1 MQFQYYKKGQ
11 GSIARWVAG
20 ICAAILVLYGG
31 ICLYRFMPA
40 SYTLD
45 DGSTPASFWGMVLIP
60 LDFLDFAVTI
70 RMVIASVVALAGLAG
85 VYLFII
91 NLPRSAEFLIC
102 TEDELRKVS
111 WPQRN
116 EYVGSSIAVIIS
128 VASLGLFILLA
139 DSLLYKLMELLRII

>member
-1 MQFQYYKKGQ
+1 
-11 GSIARWVAG
+11 
-20 ICAAILVLYGG
+20 
-31 ICLYRFMPA
+31 
-40 SYTLD
+40 
-45 DGSTPASFWGMVLIP
+45 
-60 LDFLDFAVTI
+60 
-70 RMVIASVVALAGLAG
+70 MVIASVVALAGLAG

>member
-20 ICAAILVLYGG
+20 ICAAILTLYGG
-31 ICLYRFMPA
+31 ICLYKFMPGFHV
-40 SYTLD
+40 LD
-45 DGSTPASFWGMVLIP
+45 DGSSIPSFWGTVLIP
-60 LDFLDFAVTI
+60 FDFLEFFVTI
-70 RMVIASVVALAGLAG
+70 RMVIAAVVTIAGLAG
-85 VYLFII
+85 VYLFVI

-116 EYVGSSIAVIIS
+116 EYIGSSIAVIIS
-128 VASLGLFILLA
+128 VVSLGLFILLA
-139 DSLLYKLMELLRII
+139 DSLLFQLMQLLKII